1 MQATMLDFRRR
12 MSEIQGAIS
21 RRERVTITSH
31 GRPWAVIVAY
41 EDAKPEVPSARDCAA
56 AGMITAALPDRTSE
70 TISEKPVPFTRQAE
84 NSVYYAVFA
93 KKGDLPCAVLRN

>member
-12 MSEIQGAIS
+12 LSEIQGAIS

-41 EDAKPEVPSARDCAA
+41 EDAKPDVPSARDCAA
-56 AGMITAALPDRTSE
+56 AGMWADREDLASPTDY
-70 TISEKPVPFTRQAE
+70 VRNLRARRR
-84 NSVYYAVFA
+84 FA
-93 KKGDLPCAVLRN
+93 

>member
-41 EDAKPEVPSARDCAA
+41 EDAKPDVPSARDCAA
-56 AGMITAALPDRTSE
+56 AGMWADREDLASPTDYVR
-70 TISEKPVPFTRQAE
+70 KLRARRR
-84 NSVYYAVFA
+84 FA
-93 KKGDLPCAVLRN
+93 

>member
-41 EDAKPEVPSARDCAA
+41 EDAKPDVPSARDCAA
-56 AGMITAALPDRTSE
+56 AGMSADREDLASPTDY
-70 TISEKPVPFTRQAE
+70 VRNLRARRR
-84 NSVYYAVFA
+84 FA
-93 KKGDLPCAVLRN
+93 

>member
-21 RRERVTITSH
+21 CRERVTITSH

-41 EDAKPEVPSARDCAA
+41 EDAKPDVPSARDCAA
-56 AGMITAALPDRTSE
+56 AGMWADREDLASPTDY
-70 TISEKPVPFTRQAE
+70 VRNLRARRR
-84 NSVYYAVFA
+84 FA
-93 KKGDLPCAVLRN
+93 

>member
-41 EDAKPEVPSARDCAA
+41 EDAKPDVPSARDCAA
-56 AGMITAALPDRTSE
+56 AGMWADREDLASPTDY
-70 TISEKPVPFTRQAE
+70 VRNLRARRR
-84 NSVYYAVFA
+84 FA
-93 KKGDLPCAVLRN
+93 

>member
-41 EDAKPEVPSARDCAA
+41 EDAKPDVPSARDCAA
-56 AGMITAALPDRTSE
+56 AGMWADREDLASPTDY
-70 TISEKPVPFTRQAE
+70 VHNLRARRR
-84 NSVYYAVFA
+84 FA
-93 KKGDLPCAVLRN
+93 

>member
-1 MQATMLDFRRR
+1 MASTMLDFRRR

-56 AGMITAALPDRTSE
+56 AGMWADREDLASPTDYVRSL
-70 TISEKPVPFTRQAE
+70 RARRR
-84 NSVYYAVFA
+84 FA
-93 KKGDLPCAVLRN
+93 

>member
-41 EDAKPEVPSARDCAA
+41 EDAKPDVPSARDCAA
-56 AGMITAALPDRTSE
+56 AGMWADRE
-70 TISEKPVPFTRQAE
+70 
-84 NSVYYAVFA
+84 
-93 KKGDLPCAVLRN
+93 DLASPTDYVRTLRARRRFS

>member
-41 EDAKPEVPSARDCAA
+41 EDAKPDVPSARDCAA
-56 AGMITAALPDRTSE
+56 AGMWADREDLASPTDY
-70 TISEKPVPFTRQAE
+70 VRDLRARRR
-84 NSVYYAVFA
+84 FA
-93 KKGDLPCAVLRN
+93 

>member
-21 RRERVTITSH
+21 RRERVTITSN

-41 EDAKPEVPSARDCAA
+41 EDAKPDVPSARDCAA
-56 AGMITAALPDRTSE
+56 AGMWADREDLASPTDY
-70 TISEKPVPFTRQAE
+70 VRNLRARRR
-84 NSVYYAVFA
+84 FA
-93 KKGDLPCAVLRN
+93 

>member
-41 EDAKPEVPSARDCAA
+41 EDAKPDAPSARDCAA
-56 AGMITAALPDRTSE
+56 AGMWADREDLASPTEYVRSL
-70 TISEKPVPFTRQAE
+70 RARRR
-84 NSVYYAVFA
+84 FA
-93 KKGDLPCAVLRN
+93 